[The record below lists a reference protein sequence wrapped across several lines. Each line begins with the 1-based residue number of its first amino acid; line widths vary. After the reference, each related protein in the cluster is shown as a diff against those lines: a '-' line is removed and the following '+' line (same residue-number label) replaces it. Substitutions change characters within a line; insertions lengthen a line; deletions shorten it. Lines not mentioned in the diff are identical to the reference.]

1 MARTLPTDTS
11 NHTIAKGTTVRMS
24 YEEFLAIPEPLL
36 AEWVD
41 GEVTIFMPPTR
52 EHQAALRLLGVL
64 IHLYARFRGAGEV
77 IFSPFEVVIR
87 AGHSYREPDILFVAT
102 PNLHRLSSKRLNGPP
117 DLAIELLSDDS
128 VTRDRDVKLRE
139 YEAAGMPE
147 YWIFD
152 PRPGRHASY
161 HYRLGA
167 NARYEPV
174 HPDPQ
179 GRVHSSVLPGFWLKP
194 EWLWEDPLPIET
206 DLLAEILGS
215 TRTNK

>member
-1 MARTLPTDTS
+1 
-11 NHTIAKGTTVRMS
+11 MS

-41 GEVTIFMPPTR
+41 GAATIFMPPAR
-52 EHQAALRLLGVL
+52 EHQDALGLLSVL
-64 IHLYARFRGAGEV
+64 LRLYARIRGAGEV
-77 IFSPFEVVIR
+77 ILAPFEVVVR
-87 AGHSYREPDILFVAT
+87 PGRSYREPDILFVAT
-102 PNLHRLSSKRLNGPP
+102 ANLHRLSSKRLDGPP

-139 YEAAGMPE
+139 YEAAGLPE

-167 NARYEPV
+167 NGRYESV

-179 GRVHSSVLPGFWLKP
+179 GRVHSTVLPGFWLKP
-194 EWLWEDPLPIET
+194 EWLWEDPLPVET
-206 DLLAEILGS
+206 DLLEEILG
-215 TRTNK
+215 TTGTNE